1 MKTRSGKIF
10 TIICFVGNFICSACS
25 QTSVPG
31 NTATPVLLPSLTTG
45 EFPTIDGSTSTNPLG
60 SMIACAIMDVPCE
73 WGEFID
79 GNRYLMPNLTDFQG
93 DFPGAGHQGTHSAYL
108 NLINGEADLILVAR
122 SPSMEELELAQISG
136 VSLAIKPVALDAF
149 VFIVH
154 EDNPVDGLT
163 IDEIR
168 SIYSGELT
176 NWNQVGGPQTEI
188 HPYQRDEQSGS
199 QQLMQS
205 LVMKNLPMV
214 EAPLL
219 VLLKMIAPFYA
230 ISEDP
235 LGIGYSVYYY
245 EENMA
250 PNENIKL
257 LAVDGIKPDRETIQ
271 SRLYPFTTEVYVVV
285 RADSSP
291 TSVALRLRDWLLSPA
306 GQDLVVQSGYV
317 SYQK

>member
-1 MKTRSGKIF
+1 M
-10 TIICFVGNFICSACS
+10 
-25 QTSVPG
+25 
-31 NTATPVLLPSLTTG
+31 
-45 EFPTIDGSTSTNPLG
+45 E
-60 SMIACAIMDVPCE
+60 VPCE
-73 WGEFID
+73 WAEFFD
-79 GNRYLMPNLTDFQG
+79 GNRYLRPNLTDFQG
-93 DFPGAGHQGTHSAYL
+93 DFPGIGHHGTHSAYL

-136 VSLAIKPVALDAF
+136 VTFVSQSVALDAF

-163 IDEIR
+163 IDEIQ

-176 NWNQVGGPQTEI
+176 NWNQVGGPQAEI

-214 EAPLL
+214 DAPLL

-291 TSVALRLRDWLLSPA
+291 TSIAVRLRDWLLSPA
-306 GQDLVVQSGYV
+306 GQELVVRSGYV
-317 SYQK
+317 SYQN